1 MKLTVVGCSG
11 SGPGPDSPASCY
23 LVEHDGFRLVL
34 DLGNGS
40 LGQLARYT
48 DVRAL
53 DAILL
58 SHLHAD
64 HCLDTASLIV
74 VHRFHP
80 AGQPPPIALT
90 GPPGSTERI
99 LAADAG
105 SKTLHDVFTVDTLA
119 ARTWELGPFQLQ
131 ATRVSHPIET
141 YAVRV
146 SAGGASLTYSA
157 DTGPCAAL
165 VGLARDSDLLLCEA
179 SHVDPTGDEAANPPN
194 LHMSGREAAEH
205 ATAAGVGRLLLTHIP
220 MWNDPSRV
228 LAEAAAAFPD
238 AELVSSGSTYD
249 LEVGGRQPGPRG
261 SVPAR

>member
-53 DAILL
+53 DAVVL

-64 HCLDTASLIV
+64 HCLDTASLMV

-80 AGQPPPIALT
+80 AGQPPPISLT
-90 GPPGSTERI
+90 GPPGTTERV

-105 SKTLHDVFTVDTLA
+105 SRTLHDVFTVSDLGA
-119 ARTWELGPFQLQ
+119 GTWELGPFQLQ
-131 ATRVSHPIET
+131 AARVSHPIET

-146 SAGGASLTYSA
+146 SAGGTSLTYSA

-165 VGLARDSDLLLCEA
+165 ADLARGSDLLLCEA
-179 SHVDPTGDEAANPPN
+179 SHVDPAGDEPANPPN
-194 LHMSGREAAEH
+194 LHLSGREAAEH
-205 ATAAGVGRLLLTHIP
+205 AAAAGVGRLLLTHIP
-220 MWNDPSRV
+220 MWNDRTRV
-228 LAEAAAAFPD
+228 LAEAAAAFPA
-238 AELVSSGSTYD
+238 AELVSSGSSYD
-249 LEVGGRQPGPRG
+249 I
-261 SVPAR
+261 

>member
-23 LVEHDGFRLVL
+23 LVEHEGYRLVL

-48 DVRAL
+48 DVRTL
-53 DAILL
+53 DAVLL

-64 HCLDTASLIV
+64 HCLDTAALIV

-80 AGQPPPIALT
+80 AGQPPPISLT
-90 GPPGSTERI
+90 GPPGTTERV

-105 SKTLHDVFTVDTLA
+105 STTLDDVFTINTLA
-119 ARTWELGPFQLQ
+119 ARTWQLGPFQLQ

-146 SAGGASLTYSA
+146 GAGGASLTYSA

-165 VGLARDSDLLLCEA
+165 VELAQGSDLLLCEA
-179 SHVDPTGDEAANPPN
+179 SHVDPTGAEPANPPN

-205 ATAAGVGRLLLTHIP
+205 AAAAGVGRLLLTHIP
-220 MWNDPSRV
+220 MWNERSRV
-228 LAEAAAAFPD
+228 LTEAAAVFPS
-238 AELVSSGSTYD
+238 AELVSSGSAYD
-249 LEVGGRQPGPRG
+249 I
-261 SVPAR
+261 